1 MRRAAIAICL
11 ATLLGA
17 GAARAELSDEIQVY
31 TDDINAPGEFG
42 LEVHVNTT
50 PSGRSTPD
58 YPGEVTPWHG
68 LRITPEFSWGLTK
81 TWEAGLYIPSNID
94 ASGNWEIAG
103 AKLRM
108 KWLPI
113 RGDESTGGPF
123 LGANVELSRQQHKFS
138 ESRTTS
144 ELRIMMG
151 YRSEEWLFAVN
162 PVFGWNL
169 SDEPKSGTPDFSLDF
184 KGSKKVTE
192 TVALGLEYYSDMGTV
207 SHILPLAEQSN
218 TLYAAADFDFKAWTL
233 NFGVGRGLTDA
244 ADKWTVKAIFGFAF
258 N

>member
-1 MRRAAIAICL
+1 MRRDAIATCL
-11 ATLLGA
+11 TILLAA

-113 RGDESTGGPF
+113 RGDDNTGGPF
-123 LGANVELSRQQHKFS
+123 LGANVELARQQQKFS

-151 YRSEEWLFAVN
+151 YRSEEWLFAMN

-184 KGSKKVTE
+184 KVSKKVSD

-207 SHILPLAEQSN
+207 SHILPLAEQTN
-218 TLYAAADFDFKAWTL
+218 TLYAAADLDFKTWSL